1 MRLLP
6 ALALSSL
13 LLAPEALAQN
23 RPRTRTPRPTPTA
36 TPAPRVVPP
45 IDAWLY
51 DEAMNR
57 SQVMQHVSTL
67 TDVYGPRL
75 TGSPNLRAA
84 GEWAL
89 QTMTGW
95 GLTNPMRAAWDWGR
109 PGWSNEYLAA
119 HMTAPSP
126 MPLVAEV
133 LGWTPSTPG
142 AVSGKVVQLVAPVR
156 PSEERFAAWE
166 DSVRQ
171 VVAGAIVLVGQPGVT
186 QGQTPPG
193 YTQRIADDVARQRFA
208 LSPDDQNLR
217 PERAGVVPAPMPR
230 PTPLGVSPADIET
243 RLNALLK
250 SAGALVRVNPAGME
264 NGLIRAFSNRSFDPN
279 DVVPTV
285 VLRDEDFGRMVRLL
299 RRGQAVEATFD
310 IRNTQYPVAPEH
322 NYLAEIPGTAPNEVV
337 MLGGHLDSW
346 HSATGAT
353 DNAAGS
359 AVMMEAARML
369 AKYYHDTGTRPRRTI
384 RVALWTGEEQGLLG
398 SRAYVEQTFGSFES
412 PKQPAF
418 DGFNG
423 YFNVDSGTGRL
434 RGAQVFGPVEA
445 AQRLGQYLSPLD
457 SLGVAGARPTF
468 SRSIGGSDHTSFNN
482 AGLPGISMGQD
493 PIAYF
498 TTTWHTNVDTYE
510 RILEKDMQQAALTVA
525 LAVHRLANETERL
538 PRFAADEMP
547 AVPPAFRR

>member
-1 MRLLP
+1 MRLLSVL
-6 ALALSSL
+6 ALAG
-13 LLAPEALAQN
+13 LAAPSALAQ
-23 RPRTRTPRPTPTA
+23 TA
-36 TPAPRVVPP
+36 PP
-45 IDAWLY
+45 VDAWLY

-57 SQVMQHVSTL
+57 SQVMHTVSML

-84 GEWAL
+84 GDWAL
-89 QTMTGW
+89 QTLTGW
-95 GLTNPMRAAWDWGR
+95 GLTNPTRAPWNWGR

-119 HMTAPSP
+119 HMTAPSS

-133 LGWTPSTPG
+133 LGWTPSTNG

-156 PSEERFAAWE
+156 PSEERLAAWE
-166 DSVRQ
+166 DSVRT
-171 VVAGAIVLVGQPGVT
+171 VVNGAVVLVGQPGVT

-193 YTQRIADDVARQRFA
+193 YTQRIADDQARQRFA
-208 LSPDDQNLR
+208 LREGEAETLR
-217 PERAGVVPAPMPR
+217 PDRAATPPAPMPR
-230 PTPLGVSPADIET
+230 PTPQGVSPADFET

-264 NGLIRAFSNRSFDPN
+264 NGLIRAFSNRSFNPD

-299 RRGQAVEATFD
+299 RMGQPVEATFD
-310 IRNTQYPVAPEH
+310 IRNTNYPTGEEH
-322 NYLAEIPGTAPNEVV
+322 NYLAEIPGTTPNEVV

-369 AKYYHDTGTRPRRTI
+369 AKYYRDTNTRPRRTI

-398 SRAYVEQTFGSFES
+398 SRAYVEQTFGTFES
-412 PKQPAF
+412 PKQPAYN
-418 DGFNG
+418 GFNG

-525 LAVHRLANETERL
+525 LAVYRLANEPTPL

-547 AVPPAFRR
+547 AVPPPFRR